1 METKAILVDR
11 ADYFT
16 IEDHVA
22 IGCVAASWERDDVD
36 YSYEYGCRVSYNRAT
51 DLVVELSRSQY
62 EARVVQPGQLLVV
75 KFKEIDIDDDE
86 VWTITK

>member
-11 ADYFT
+11 VHYFT
-16 IEDHVA
+16 IEAHVA
-22 IGCVAASWERDDVD
+22 EEAECGNDLDEGD

-51 DLVVELSRSQY
+51 DLIVELSRSQY